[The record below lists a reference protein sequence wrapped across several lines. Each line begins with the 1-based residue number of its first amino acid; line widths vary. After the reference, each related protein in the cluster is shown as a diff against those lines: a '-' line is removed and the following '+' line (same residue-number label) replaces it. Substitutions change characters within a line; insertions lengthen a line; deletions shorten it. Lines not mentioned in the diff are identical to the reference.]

1 MLAWIPTIPGLS
13 GNQFT
18 WQAKYIVYTADNLEI
33 TTIVDE
39 HGLGSHNPRDKWLS
53 LGVYY
58 MNSKSYVYTT
68 DATGEIRV
76 EELLWLEQL
85 CCCAEHHFDQHQHLF
100 RLLPLWHALGPL
112 PLWKGHQGAFSLG
125 ARAAFTLCQ
134 SDSNNGLPVDGRG
147 SALVRTNPPV
157 NIAVAVNQSSS
168 SQVMSYTG
176 IASPSKTV
184 VLSYLVKNYIDL
196 GTWNSGIAIQNTHTG
211 PLTITAR
218 FYNLNGVQVG
228 EPFVWGNI
236 DPGESDILYLPNKS
250 DLPNGFI
257 GSAVL
262 TADNNFVAIGNASC
276 SSGCSD
282 DTSLTYNGIN
292 R

>member
-1 MLAWIPTIPGLS
+1 M
-13 GNQFT
+13 
-18 WQAKYIVYTADNLEI
+18 
-33 TTIVDE
+33 
-39 HGLGSHNPRDKWLS
+39 
-53 LGVYY
+53 
-58 MNSKSYVYTT
+58 
-68 DATGEIRV
+68 
-76 EELLWLEQL
+76 
-85 CCCAEHHFDQHQHLF
+85 
-100 RLLPLWHALGPL
+100 
-112 PLWKGHQGAFSLG
+112 
-125 ARAAFTLCQ
+125 
-134 SDSNNGLPVDGRG
+134 
-147 SALVRTNPPV
+147 RTNPPV

-262 TADNNFVAIGNASC
+262 TLDNNFVAIGNASC